1 MLCFHNTKVFAF
13 PYQSAGFRDN
23 DSNLVYTI
31 LSHRN
36 ESLIVT
42 TYFKDN
48 VFADPDQSVRYY
60 RCIAKGLV
68 SLSTYGYPDYFII
81 KKIAR
86 KDGRR
91 LKRSQGNVAIKK
103 ANHPGRCRT
112 NRQPYLFP
120 PVFSKAFLHPLL

>member
-42 TYFKDN
+42 T
-48 VFADPDQSVRYY
+48 
-60 RCIAKGLV
+60 L
-68 SLSTYGYPDYFII
+68 
-81 KKIAR
+81 
-86 KDGRR
+86 
-91 LKRSQGNVAIKK
+91 
-103 ANHPGRCRT
+103 
-112 NRQPYLFP
+112 
-120 PVFSKAFLHPLL
+120 